1 MRISGKCRYIGL
13 WCRENIIQ
21 GLPDRKA
28 PWQPGGIMREK
39 LKKILEGY
47 GIGAD
52 NLDGFLNAM
61 HSVLICMADEEKAL
75 IVESDSTA
83 ENAHGTNYLLP
94 EEKASQHEPHTYD
107 GCLAQESI
115 ERLESA
121 AYEILYLKGS
131 LDKK

>member
-1 MRISGKCRYIGL
+1 
-13 WCRENIIQ
+13 
-21 GLPDRKA
+21 
-28 PWQPGGIMREK
+28 MREK

-61 HSVLICMADEEKAL
+61 HSVLICMAD
-75 IVESDSTA
+75 
-83 ENAHGTNYLLP
+83 